1 MRTTIDC
8 CAAIDCSPGGATVNA
23 VVPCGE
29 AMTTDVSARPSL
41 LATNRSCV
49 AVVFT
54 TTSPKS
60 KASPD
65 SVARPRT
72 ARPRRPTSAPL
83 LSGESVTSWSMRCC
97 VPSWGGRYRT
107 LTFTDAPGPRF
118 AGRPL
123 TSNAASASSTRLVT
137 VMATRPALRSTM
149 GRVCSLPSATS
160 PKSSV
165 AGETE
170 RTPPSAR
177 TLDWLAP
184 PHAANTSTHA
194 AVRTCPIRHPREPR
208 HRAGPLHGPCQGPG
222 RGAGACGIGKP
233 LPSRGRRCSGG
244 LQRFAHDGRV
254 GRSGR
259 RSGARGAGAGKGP
272 RTAQDG
278 VVAAARPAR
287 RLRLVR
293 EERAAAGSHH
303 GPRRAGRAGRAQREG
318 KRGGGMQGMQQPQ
331 KADDTRG
338 ATHDEASGP
347 APRGLMP
354 LSEKDFPVEER
365 SLKNGLQ
372 IRLLR
377 DNSLPVCTLYGFF
390 RVGSRNERPGITGIS
405 HLFEHMMFNG
415 SKKYGPKEF
424 DRRLEAAG
432 GTSNAYTSTDIT
444 AYYED
449 FAAEALPL
457 VLDLEADRMASLVI
471 DDESLARERGVVK
484 EERRFRTD
492 NDIDGM
498 MDEALGAL
506 AFLAHPYRWPVIG
519 WMSDIEA
526 ITRQDC
532 ERYFRSYYAPSNCT
546 LVLVGDFEADAAMRE
561 IERLYGGIAPGEPLP
576 AVTTSEPRQ
585 KGARRAEI
593 RYPSQAPALLA
604 GFRGPS
610 GRDPDSLVLDLIETA
625 LSSGEGARL
634 KRALVYEQELC
645 VDSHVYYGWR
655 MDPGLFEI
663 SLKLNPGVDP
673 QRAESSLWA
682 ELSRLSDEQIS
693 ERELE
698 RAKNLVRNQLL
709 RALATTNG
717 RAHTIGQMEVMLG
730 TWRAMLD
737 LPDRYASIT
746 AADVQRVARKT
757 FAPHR
762 RNVVTLV
769 PGEVEA

>member
-1 MRTTIDC
+1 M
-8 CAAIDCSPGGATVNA
+8 
-23 VVPCGE
+23 
-29 AMTTDVSARPSL
+29 
-41 LATNRSCV
+41 
-49 AVVFT
+49 
-54 TTSPKS
+54 
-60 KASPD
+60 
-65 SVARPRT
+65 PR
-72 ARPRRPTSAPL
+72 
-83 LSGESVTSWSMRCC
+83 
-97 VPSWGGRYRT
+97 
-107 LTFTDAPGPRF
+107 
-118 AGRPL
+118 
-123 TSNAASASSTRLVT
+123 
-137 VMATRPALRSTM
+137 
-149 GRVCSLPSATS
+149 
-160 PKSSV
+160 
-165 AGETE
+165 
-170 RTPPSAR
+170 
-177 TLDWLAP
+177 
-184 PHAANTSTHA
+184 
-194 AVRTCPIRHPREPR
+194 
-208 HRAGPLHGPCQGPG
+208 
-222 RGAGACGIGKP
+222 
-233 LPSRGRRCSGG
+233 
-244 LQRFAHDGRV
+244 
-254 GRSGR
+254 
-259 RSGARGAGAGKGP
+259 
-272 RTAQDG
+272 
-278 VVAAARPAR
+278 
-287 RLRLVR
+287 
-293 EERAAAGSHH
+293 
-303 GPRRAGRAGRAQREG
+303 
-318 KRGGGMQGMQQPQ
+318 
-331 KADDTRG
+331 
-338 ATHDEASGP
+338 
-347 APRGLMP
+347 
-354 LSEKDFPVEER
+354 SEKDFPVEER

-372 IRLLR
+372 VRLLR
-377 DNSLPVCTLYGFF
+377 DSSLPVCTLYSFF

-432 GTSNAYTSTDIT
+432 GTSNAYTSHDLT

-449 FAAEALPL
+449 FASEALPL
-457 VLDLEADRMASLVI
+457 VLDLEADRMASLTI
-471 DDESLARERGVVK
+471 DDSSLARERDVVK

-506 AFLAHPYRWPVIG
+506 TFLAHPYRWPVIG
-519 WMSDIEA
+519 WMSDVEA

-532 ERYFRSYYAPSNCT
+532 ERYFRSHYAPNNCT
-546 LVLVGDFEADAAMRE
+546 LVLVGDFEPDAAMRE

-576 AVTTSEPRQ
+576 AVISGEPRQ

-610 GRDPDSLVLDLIETA
+610 GHDPDSLVLDLIETA

-655 MDPGLFEI
+655 MDPGLFEV

-709 RALATTNG
+709 RGLSTTNG

-769 PGEVEA
+769 PGEVDA

>member
-1 MRTTIDC
+1 
-8 CAAIDCSPGGATVNA
+8 
-23 VVPCGE
+23 
-29 AMTTDVSARPSL
+29 
-41 LATNRSCV
+41 
-49 AVVFT
+49 
-54 TTSPKS
+54 
-60 KASPD
+60 
-65 SVARPRT
+65 
-72 ARPRRPTSAPL
+72 
-83 LSGESVTSWSMRCC
+83 
-97 VPSWGGRYRT
+97 
-107 LTFTDAPGPRF
+107 
-118 AGRPL
+118 
-123 TSNAASASSTRLVT
+123 
-137 VMATRPALRSTM
+137 
-149 GRVCSLPSATS
+149 
-160 PKSSV
+160 
-165 AGETE
+165 
-170 RTPPSAR
+170 
-177 TLDWLAP
+177 
-184 PHAANTSTHA
+184 
-194 AVRTCPIRHPREPR
+194 
-208 HRAGPLHGPCQGPG
+208 
-222 RGAGACGIGKP
+222 
-233 LPSRGRRCSGG
+233 
-244 LQRFAHDGRV
+244 
-254 GRSGR
+254 
-259 RSGARGAGAGKGP
+259 
-272 RTAQDG
+272 
-278 VVAAARPAR
+278 
-287 RLRLVR
+287 
-293 EERAAAGSHH
+293 
-303 GPRRAGRAGRAQREG
+303 
-318 KRGGGMQGMQQPQ
+318 
-331 KADDTRG
+331 
-338 ATHDEASGP
+338 
-347 APRGLMP
+347 MP

-372 IRLLR
+372 VRLLR
-377 DNSLPVCTLYGFF
+377 DTSLPVCTLYSFF

-432 GTSNAYTSTDIT
+432 GTSNAYTSHDLT

-449 FAAEALPL
+449 FASEALPL
-457 VLDLEADRMASLVI
+457 VLDLEADRMASLTI
-471 DDESLARERGVVK
+471 DDSSLARERDVVK

-506 AFLAHPYRWPVIG
+506 TFLAHPYRWPVIG

-532 ERYFRSYYAPSNCT
+532 ERYFRSYYAPNNCT
-546 LVLVGDFEADAAMRE
+546 LVLVGDFEADSAMRE
-561 IERLYGGIAPGEPLP
+561 IERLYGGIAPGKKLP
-576 AVTTSEPRQ
+576 PVISGEPRQ

-610 GRDPDSLVLDLIETA
+610 GYDPDSLVLDLIETA

-655 MDPGLFEI
+655 MDPGLFEV

-709 RALATTNG
+709 RGLSTTNG

-757 FAPHR
+757 FSPHR

-769 PGEVEA
+769 PGEVDA

>member
-293 EERAAAGSHH
+293 QERAAAGSHH
-303 GPRRAGRAGRAQREG
+303 GSRRAGRAGRAQREG

-377 DNSLPVCTLYGFF
+377 DNSL
-390 RVGSRNERPGITGIS
+390 
-405 HLFEHMMFNG
+405 
-415 SKKYGPKEF
+415 
-424 DRRLEAAG
+424 
-432 GTSNAYTSTDIT
+432 
-444 AYYED
+444 
-449 FAAEALPL
+449 
-457 VLDLEADRMASLVI
+457 
-471 DDESLARERGVVK
+471 ARERDVVK

-576 AVTTSEPRQ
+576 AVSSGEPRQ

-593 RYPSQAPALLA
+593 RYPSQAAAVLA

-655 MDPGLFEI
+655 MDRGLFEI

-673 QRAESSLWA
+673 ARAESALWA
-682 ELSRLSDEQIS
+682 ELSRIAGEQIS

-709 RALATTNG
+709 RGLSTTNG

-746 AADVQRVARKT
+746 AADVQRVAQKT

-769 PGEVEA
+769 PGEVDA

>member
-1 MRTTIDC
+1 
-8 CAAIDCSPGGATVNA
+8 
-23 VVPCGE
+23 
-29 AMTTDVSARPSL
+29 
-41 LATNRSCV
+41 
-49 AVVFT
+49 
-54 TTSPKS
+54 
-60 KASPD
+60 
-65 SVARPRT
+65 
-72 ARPRRPTSAPL
+72 
-83 LSGESVTSWSMRCC
+83 
-97 VPSWGGRYRT
+97 
-107 LTFTDAPGPRF
+107 
-118 AGRPL
+118 
-123 TSNAASASSTRLVT
+123 
-137 VMATRPALRSTM
+137 
-149 GRVCSLPSATS
+149 
-160 PKSSV
+160 
-165 AGETE
+165 
-170 RTPPSAR
+170 
-177 TLDWLAP
+177 
-184 PHAANTSTHA
+184 
-194 AVRTCPIRHPREPR
+194 
-208 HRAGPLHGPCQGPG
+208 
-222 RGAGACGIGKP
+222 
-233 LPSRGRRCSGG
+233 
-244 LQRFAHDGRV
+244 
-254 GRSGR
+254 
-259 RSGARGAGAGKGP
+259 
-272 RTAQDG
+272 
-278 VVAAARPAR
+278 
-287 RLRLVR
+287 
-293 EERAAAGSHH
+293 
-303 GPRRAGRAGRAQREG
+303 
-318 KRGGGMQGMQQPQ
+318 
-331 KADDTRG
+331 
-338 ATHDEASGP
+338 
-347 APRGLMP
+347 MP

-372 IRLLR
+372 VRLLR

-432 GTSNAYTSTDIT
+432 GTSNAYTSHDLT

-449 FAAEALPL
+449 FASEALPL
-457 VLDLEADRMASLVI
+457 VLDLEADRMASLII
-471 DDESLARERGVVK
+471 DDSSLAREREVVK

-506 AFLAHPYRWPVIG
+506 TFLAHPYRWPVIG

-532 ERYFRSYYAPSNCT
+532 ERYFRSYYAPNNCT
-546 LVLVGDFEADAAMRE
+546 LVLVGDFEVDAAMRE

-576 AVTTSEPRQ
+576 AVTTGEPRQ

-655 MDPGLFEI
+655 MDPGMFEI

-709 RALATTNG
+709 RALSTTNG

-730 TWRAMLD
+730 TWRAVLD